1 MPGPERRTAGSPVMD
16 GPDRPAGSAGPDRP
30 AGPAGPDRQGDGRP
44 GDGRPAPVDQLR
56 RARERV
62 RGLARD
68 VERLARSDIAPE
80 QFFAKLLDVL
90 RESLGAPAAT
100 VWSLDAGALNLT
112 HERGLEEA
120 GFRDVPRADRAVAPL
135 LSDTLATGESS
146 AKDGSDPT
154 NKLPTAHLYLTAAL
168 VTEGTPSGALQVL
181 QRADAPAE
189 ARAGFLQFVEQLA
202 GHASEYLTRRK
213 NRGRQAGD
221 LSAGGFWG
229 EFEKA
234 VLLLQ
239 RARGVVDVAGVAV
252 NESRRLLDVDRV
264 SLVRRRGRKY
274 PVEAVSGQDTV
285 HKRANL
291 IKRLSKLSKAVMKT
305 REPLLF
311 NGGHRGFDPA
321 EEAAGELP
329 PQISG
334 PLSDYLEESGSR
346 MIAIVPLMSSDRD
359 LGKQDLP
366 PEERHRK
373 KPPEVIGALVVEQVA
388 ESRLAPGLTAKL
400 DLLNDHVAAALQ
412 SAREDERIF
421 LRGPLRVLGRA
432 QEYLHGRKLL
442 KTLAATAAL
451 VAVGLALWLVPYD
464 YRITGEG
471 VLVPAVQRKIFAPFD
486 GEVTAV
492 LVEGGQRV
500 EAGEPLLKVRN
511 DDLQEQIV
519 STTEQIAEKTAE
531 SSNLRSR
538 ERIAENAGQL
548 DEARARRGERDVVEA
563 QLAGFRDKLDTAGG
577 AGGEE
582 GRAVPN
588 RRDRRHV
595 PARPPAEGPP
605 RRPRG
610 GAAGG
615 DGRRRPVAAG
625 AGGARHPRRPPGR
638 RDGRGRDRPPAGRVR
653 RRRPAGGD
661 VRRQAGPR
669 DRPGGTGPGT
679 GQRAGGVRHAGRG
692 GRPRP
697 PHDRHGGHRQD
708 RLRRGAPVLRALRG
722 RGRVRPAE
730 RLALTAAAGRSRNGA
745 GPRR

>member
-16 GPDRPAGSAGPDRP
+16 DPNRPPGGDRPAGGTPPDEPPR
-30 AGPAGPDRQGDGRP
+30 
-44 GDGRPAPVDQLR
+44 RPAPVDQLR

-68 VERLARSDIAPE
+68 VERLARTDIAPE

-90 RESLGAPAAT
+90 RESLGAPAAA
-100 VWSLDAGALNLT
+100 VWTLDAGALSLA

-135 LSDTLATGESS
+135 LSDTLSTGESS
-146 AKDGSDPT
+146 AKDGGDPT

-189 ARAGFLQFVEQLA
+189 ARPGFLQFVEQLA
-202 GHASEYLTRRK
+202 GHASEYLTRQK
-213 NRGRQAGD
+213 NRGKQAGD

-239 RARGVVDVAGVAV
+239 RARGVKDVAGVAV

-311 NGGHRGFDPA
+311 NGGHRSFDGSDD
-321 EEAAGELP
+321 AGELP

-334 PLSDYLEESGSR
+334 PLSDYLEEAGSR
-346 MIAIVPLMSSDRD
+346 MIAIVPLMSGDRD
-359 LGKQDLP
+359 LGKKDLD

-373 KPPEVIGALVVEQVA
+373 KPPEVMGALIVEQVA

-412 SAREDERIF
+412 TAREDERIF

-442 KTLAATAAL
+442 KTLAAVAVL
-451 VAVGLALWLVPYD
+451 VATGLALWLVPHE
-464 YRITGEG
+464 YRVTGEG
-471 VLVPAVQRKIFAPFD
+471 VLVPSVQRKVFAPFD
-486 GEVTAV
+486 GEVVDV

-500 EAGEPLLKVRN
+500 DAGEPLLKVRN
-511 DDLQEQIV
+511 DDLREQLI
-519 STTEQIAEKTAE
+519 STSEKIAEKTAE
-531 SSNLRSR
+531 FDNLERRRSLADR
-538 ERIAENAGQL
+538 K
-548 DEARARRGERDVVEA
+548 GERDEVQLRLGEMAVVEA
-563 QLAGFRDKLDTAGG
+563 ELDGLREKLALLNERAEKTVVRAPIAGTVATFQLERLLRNRPVGRGEVLLEVMDDGGPWRLELAIPDTRAGHLDDAMTEAGTVNLPVEYAV
-577 AGGEE
+577 AGLPERTFSGTLARVI
-582 GRAVPN
+582 GRAEPDQELGNVLEAYVTLDEENAPK
-588 RRDRRHV
+588 RRTIGMEVTAKVDC
-595 PARPPAEGPP
+595 
-605 RRPRG
+605 
-610 GAAGG
+610 G
-615 DGRRRPVAAG
+615 DEPLFFVLF
-625 AGGARHPRRPPGR
+625 
-638 RDGRGRDRPPAGRVR
+638 
-653 RRRPAGGD
+653 GD
-661 VRRQAGPR
+661 VVEFV
-669 DRPGGTGPGT
+669 
-679 GQRAGGVRHAGRG
+679 QRNVW
-692 GRPRP
+692 
-697 PHDRHGGHRQD
+697 
-708 RLRRGAPVLRALRG
+708 L
-722 RGRVRPAE
+722 
-730 RLALTAAAGRSRNGA
+730 
-745 GPRR
+745 

>member
-1 MPGPERRTAGSPVMD
+1 MAGPERRTAGSPVMD
-16 GPDRPAGSAGPDRP
+16 DPNRPDRPAGEPRPERTASEARP
-30 AGPAGPDRQGDGRP
+30 A
-44 GDGRPAPVDQLR
+44 APVDQLR

-68 VERLARSDIAPE
+68 VERLARTDIAPE

-90 RESLGAPAAT
+90 RESLGAPAAA
-100 VWSLDAGALNLT
+100 VWTLDAGALNLS

-146 AKDGSDPT
+146 ARDGADPT

-189 ARAGFLQFVEQLA
+189 ARPGFLQFVEQLA
-202 GHASEYLTRRK
+202 GHASEYLTRQK
-213 NRGRQAGD
+213 NRGKQAGD

-239 RARGVVDVAGVAV
+239 RARGVADVAGVAV

-311 NGGHRGFDPA
+311 NGGHRGFDTA
-321 EEAAGELP
+321 EGDTGELP

-334 PLSDYLEESGSR
+334 PLSDYLEEAGSR

-359 LGKQDLP
+359 LGKEDLP

-388 ESRLAPGLTAKL
+388 ESRIAPGLTAKL

-432 QEYLHGRKLL
+432 QEYLHGRKLV

-451 VAVGLALWLVPYD
+451 VAIGLALWLVPYE
-464 YRITGEG
+464 YRVTGEG
-471 VLVPAVQRKIFAPFD
+471 VLVPSVQRKVFAPFD

-500 EAGEPLLKVRN
+500 DAGEPLLKVRN
-511 DDLQEQIV
+511 DDLLEQLV
-519 STTEQIAEKTAE
+519 ATSEKVAEKRAE
-531 SSNLRSR
+531 LGNLRSR
-538 ERIAENAGQL
+538 LSIAENKNEF
-548 DEARARRGERDVVEA
+548 DEAQLRRGEIGVVRAELTGFEDKLALLNDRAQKTTVRSPIAGTVATFQLDRLLKDRPVGRGEVLLEVMDDGGPWRLELAVPDTRAGHLDDAMAEAGTVHLPVEYAVAGLPERTFTGTLARVIGRAEPDQELGNVLEAYVTLNEDDAPTRRTIGMEVTAKIDCGDEPLFLVLFGDVVE
-563 QLAGFRDKLDTAGG
+563 F
-577 AGGEE
+577 
-582 GRAVPN
+582 V
-588 RRDRRHV
+588 
-595 PARPPAEGPP
+595 
-605 RRPRG
+605 
-610 GAAGG
+610 
-615 DGRRRPVAAG
+615 
-625 AGGARHPRRPPGR
+625 
-638 RDGRGRDRPPAGRVR
+638 
-653 RRRPAGGD
+653 
-661 VRRQAGPR
+661 
-669 DRPGGTGPGT
+669 
-679 GQRAGGVRHAGRG
+679 QRNVW
-692 GRPRP
+692 
-697 PHDRHGGHRQD
+697 
-708 RLRRGAPVLRALRG
+708 L
-722 RGRVRPAE
+722 
-730 RLALTAAAGRSRNGA
+730 
-745 GPRR
+745 